1 MKIIID
7 IPEVTANEIKDNAM
21 FAKEIAS
28 SVKWDITSAIVNGT
42 PLNEVLDKIRD
53 VISCNIIEDDTSGNT
68 PTRLR
73 ADWDAANKA
82 HMIDMAIIDKY
93 KAESEVQDADS
104 N

>member
-1 MKIIID
+1 MKLIID
-7 IPEVTANEIKDNAM
+7 IPEEIYERCRKYELHCGEAEVLEGAVAN
-21 FAKEIAS
+21 S
-28 SVKWDITSAIVNGT
+28 T

-82 HMIDMAIIDKY
+82 HMIDIAIIDRY
-93 KAESEVQDADS
+93 KAESEDE
-104 N
+104 